1 MAVSCGFGL
10 LRIEEARKPSAFDSG
25 FILIGYSF
33 EIIRHHIAEILI
45 GMTDLI
51 KRRSLPKVCI
61 ARLGGIIAR
70 EAICNTLIARG
81 TKQHENRV

>member
-25 FILIGYSF
+25 FILIGYSS
-33 EIIRHHIAEILI
+33 EIVRHYIAEILR

-51 KRRSLPKVCI
+51 ERRLLPEVCI
-61 ARLGGIIAR
+61 AKLGVILAR

-81 TKQHENRV
+81 AKHHENRV